1 MNVMG
6 KKNTERLRVREA
18 KELARCQKQLEAG
31 SGRFYVAYLFMVL
44 SLIYII
50 DEIASTISIQFQ
62 SNIINEFYVQ
72 GMGMTYGEGMSFSQ
86 VLGFITYPLTLL
98 IVVYR
103 PLADRFGRKP
113 FLVLNT
119 FVRQSSSSGNMSAK
133 PEAWI

>member
-1 MNVMG
+1 MG

-86 VLGFITYPLTLL
+86 VLGFITYPPTYFQMMK
-98 IVVYR
+98 IAEQRY
-103 PLADRFGRKP
+103 
-113 FLVLNT
+113 
-119 FVRQSSSSGNMSAK
+119 
-133 PEAWI
+133 